1 MPRFGFCQSH
11 SSQFH
16 NLYIAP
22 KVRSS
27 GPLETSLGPGVWI
40 SDNDSQSEASQL
52 RKNQDSIIAALLQQ
66 CIAQGEGLCV
76 FQVPRVSGFA
86 GHANPWA
93 FRVAD
98 CALVS
103 STKTFL
109 SPLQEITAP
118 SDSTNTLDG
127 IFKAL
132 DASIGAII
140 SPLELCDEA
149 IDKLEFELTRR
160 LSFPFISSEPVRKW
174 RLCFL
179 TWSRIAAKRAAWA
192 NAKALGIEVVVMSSG
207 AWSEDD
213 KPPHEYMMD
222 CYIEMDMTT
231 DDGFWRRI
239 ADAIRAYPDPIDG
252 LWGPWDPFMVPAA
265 KAARDLGVY
274 TPEPEAFSISTNK
287 YRTRQMLD
295 PDEKDFFTVQSLKEL
310 ESRLQSTRS
319 VNFPVVCKPVA
330 GLSSWGV
337 YRANTAPQLRDAV
350 EKSFIISQELP
361 DLRVVVEP
369 YIDGPEVDCN
379 IVLFRG
385 QALYTEI
392 VDDFPCSAD
401 LAEDPT
407 GKLFTE
413 SQAAVPSRL
422 PENEQRAITDEVVSA
437 VRKMGFDTGV
447 FHCEARICNSSME
460 YTFTKGATIP
470 DLEPIARH
478 RSSKDTPVY
487 LHEVNARMP
496 GPMSSASS
504 IIARGMDFWM
514 LGVLCAVGD
523 WSRYEAFS
531 VPFLHPEVTDHTWLI
546 NCIVPV
552 SLERIKP
559 LFPDHPADQLAHQA
573 VDSSHSLIL
582 ELAKTHPH
590 LTKHVARH
598 HVYIEPATRLGGK
611 EGDWLWTMCMVFHTP
626 HSREHA
632 FQLAQ
637 KFPEVYEA
645 FTPAVLEWEWEGATR
660 SLATPD
666 PDNVPIRFTIH
677 ADSTHDK
684 HRAHFEIIVPVK
696 FKDKP
701 SSAAVF
707 LRISPLF
714 IACFRFSTNIDALD
728 SLKKQRFSSAA
739 CLEFELSNSIAV
751 LVPSYVKEP
760 IAASRPRSGK
770 VLDSLYELSHVTA
783 LRIYIQDSL
792 LSLDQLN
799 SISDRATKG
808 LLEPFSGPEYD
819 ISRMFSGSG
828 AKATKLSPPK
838 PPSYEKATSSQ
849 PPSAPSYQRKRPRQ
863 DSPQGPDSISQVWDK
878 LQKLE
883 SLFHNKVG
891 ELTAENAKLR
901 DQKPKPDESQAE
913 TARSTDQSLVI
924 IELRAE
930 NAQLREE
937 VERLKKRQED
947 LEVEVASLQTA
958 QRSEKDTEEVAIIE
972 IRDDIESLER
982 RLSWVE
988 NGKDEYLMK
997 QIKQEIFDE
1006 LATRVLGG

>member
-1 MPRFGFCQSH
+1 MAEQTRLHIWLNLPDNQDLV
-11 SSQFH
+11 SQFH

-22 KVRSS
+22 KVRNS

-40 SDNDSQSEASQL
+40 SDNESQSEASQL
-52 RKNQDSIIAALLQQ
+52 KKDQDSAIAALLQQ
-66 CIAQGEGLCV
+66 CIAQEGLCI

-103 STKTFL
+103 STKSFL

-118 SDSTNTLDG
+118 SDSTNTLEG

-140 SPLELCDEA
+140 SPLKIRNGA

-160 LSFPFISSEPVRKW
+160 LSFPFISPEPIRK
-174 RLCFL
+174 RRICFL

-222 CYIEMDMTT
+222 GYIEMDMTT

-239 ADAIRAYPDPIDG
+239 ADAIKAYPDPIDG

-265 KAARDLGVY
+265 MAARDLGVY

-310 ESRLQSTRS
+310 ESRLQSTKS

-337 YRANTAPQLRDAV
+337 YRANNAPQLRDAV
-350 EKSFIISQELP
+350 QKSLIVSQELP

-470 DLEPIARH
+470 DLEPIAKPKI
-478 RSSKDTPVY
+478 SEDTPVY

-552 SLERIKP
+552 DLDRIKP

-573 VDSSHSLIL
+573 VDSSYSPIL

-637 KFPEVYEA
+637 EFPEVYEA
-645 FTPAVLEWEWEGATR
+645 FV
-660 SLATPD
+660 
-666 PDNVPIRFTIH
+666 
-677 ADSTHDK
+677 
-684 HRAHFEIIVPVK
+684 
-696 FKDKP
+696 
-701 SSAAVF
+701 
-707 LRISPLF
+707 
-714 IACFRFSTNIDALD
+714 
-728 SLKKQRFSSAA
+728 
-739 CLEFELSNSIAV
+739 
-751 LVPSYVKEP
+751 
-760 IAASRPRSGK
+760 
-770 VLDSLYELSHVTA
+770 
-783 LRIYIQDSL
+783 
-792 LSLDQLN
+792 
-799 SISDRATKG
+799 SDRYG
-808 LLEPFSGPEYD
+808 HG
-819 ISRMFSGSG
+819 
-828 AKATKLSPPK
+828 
-838 PPSYEKATSSQ
+838 
-849 PPSAPSYQRKRPRQ
+849 
-863 DSPQGPDSISQVWDK
+863 
-878 LQKLE
+878 
-883 SLFHNKVG
+883 
-891 ELTAENAKLR
+891 
-901 DQKPKPDESQAE
+901 
-913 TARSTDQSLVI
+913 
-924 IELRAE
+924 
-930 NAQLREE
+930 
-937 VERLKKRQED
+937 
-947 LEVEVASLQTA
+947 
-958 QRSEKDTEEVAIIE
+958 
-972 IRDDIESLER
+972 
-982 RLSWVE
+982 
-988 NGKDEYLMK
+988 
-997 QIKQEIFDE
+997 
-1006 LATRVLGG
+1006 